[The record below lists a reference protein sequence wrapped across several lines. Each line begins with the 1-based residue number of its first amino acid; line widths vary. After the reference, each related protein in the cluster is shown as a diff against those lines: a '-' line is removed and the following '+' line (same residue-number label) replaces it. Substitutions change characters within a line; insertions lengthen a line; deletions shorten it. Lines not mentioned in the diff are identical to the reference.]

1 MNLPSPQLQWTE
13 NDEIRSCRWH
23 AENGTPPPKRVQI
36 ADDRMSTEVAY
47 KLACE
52 GTALLWRGDFQN
64 AKQLLQALARR
75 IDKKPAA
82 KKTKV
87 AATAAEAFHL
97 HRQAQSQRARVLAM
111 VLIPFE
117 ADYRIP
123 LRRAPDVV
131 TACTEAYGARH
142 AFVTSLRELLASS
155 APMNG
160 VKMAW
165 TLRHWVQKSIRI
177 TACFPRTR

>member
-13 NDEIRSCRWH
+13 NDEVRSCRWH

-82 KKTKV
+82 KKRKW
-87 AATAAEAFHL
+87 
-97 HRQAQSQRARVLAM
+97 QRLPPKPSIYTGRLSPSARGCW
-111 VLIPFE
+111 PW
-117 ADYRIP
+117 Y
-123 LRRAPDVV
+123 
-131 TACTEAYGARH
+131 
-142 AFVTSLRELLASS
+142 
-155 APMNG
+155 
-160 VKMAW
+160 
-165 TLRHWVQKSIRI
+165 
-177 TACFPRTR
+177 